1 MARLHHRPR
10 ISLIIPHPPDIARA
24 HLDRGIANQSRACV
38 GRSGQRHAFLEIQP
52 DLRHFWSPTLDIVL
66 RDHPEG
72 TRLLGRFGPS
82 PSIWT
87 ATMFVYGIS
96 ATLSLGA
103 TSVALAQRIAQE
115 PATALVL
122 IPITAALALGTFLS
136 TRVGA
141 LLGHHQM
148 RWLARALRGLGRVEE
163 DDAQVLPTD
172 SPTEAPQ
179 R

>member
-10 ISLIIPHPPDIARA
+10 ISLIIPQPPEVARA
-24 HLDRGIANQSRACV
+24 ALQQGLEAQSRACV

-52 DLRHFWSPTLDIVL
+52 ELRHFWSPTLDIVL

-87 ATMFVYGIS
+87 ATMFVYGLS

-103 TSVALAQRIAQE
+103 ASVTLAQRIAQE
-115 PATALVL
+115 PPTALVV
-122 IPITAALALGTFLS
+122 IPITVALALGTFLS

-148 RWLARALRGLGRVEE
+148 RWLARALRDLGRVEE
-163 DDAQVLPTD
+163 DDAQVLPAM
-172 SPTEAPQ
+172 APGPAPE